1 MNHTPAEP
9 TIDAVDQAMME
20 RCIALAMRAMDLG
33 EYPYAAVISLNGEV
47 VCESLNS
54 AIHDHDVTHHAEVV
68 AMSEALHRLH
78 RMSLEDCTIYANAE
92 PCALCCYAMR
102 ETRIGRVVF
111 GVPAPLTGGVT
122 RWNILADTK
131 LSDTVP
137 EVFAP
142 PPQIVAGFMREQIE
156 SAIARRAP
164 LAWEV
169 IRARNIF
176 GGPLP
181 AQSLPRATAQP
192 GRAFRQQLM
201 SFLRRWLFDYLGR
214 K

>member
-1 MNHTPAEP
+1 MDDTPSEP
-9 TIDAVDQAMME
+9 TVDAVDYAMME
-20 RCIALAMRAMDLG
+20 RCIALALRAVDAG
-33 EYPYAAVISLNGEV
+33 EYPYAAVICRNGGF
-47 VCESLNS
+47 VCESINS
-54 AIHDHDVTHHAEVV
+54 ASHDHDVSHHAEVV
-68 AMSEALHRLH
+68 AMSEALRRLE
-78 RMSLEDCTIYANAE
+78 RVSLEDCTIYANAE
-92 PCALCCYAMR
+92 PCALCCYVMR

-111 GVPAPLTGGVT
+111 GVSAPLTGGLT

-142 PPQIVAGFMREQIE
+142 PPEIVPGFMREQIE
-156 SAIARRAP
+156 SAISRRAP

-181 AQSLPRATAQP
+181 AETMMRATTQHK
-192 GRAFRQQLM
+192 RDFKQQSM
-201 SFLRRWLFDYLGR
+201 SFLRRWLFDYFGR